1 MQAKGNFKLS
11 KSTKRICATMPDSK
25 RHVYKRF
32 MIQAELAA
40 EIKPKTNKS
49 DRKSLE

>member
-1 MQAKGNFKLS
+1 MQARSSFKLS

-25 RHVYKRF
+25 RHIYKRF

-49 DRKSLE
+49 DRKSAE